1 MAALTTLFD
10 FPVICNPCADCINEL
25 VAAESINAS
34 SINAS
39 SSFLLCRR
47 SFHRSSRRDHFRAA
61 LDNGRGINALMQ
73 QSTLFGTQSAV
84 GVGSGIFGGGGE
96 SPEETR

>member
-25 VAAESINAS
+25 VAAESN
-34 SINAS
+34 NAS
-39 SSFLLCRR
+39 SSFLMCRR

-73 QSTLFGTQSAV
+73 QSTPLGTQSAV
-84 GVGSGIFGGGGE
+84 GVGSGLFGGGGE

>member
-1 MAALTTLFD
+1 MRPPLAALTTLFD

-34 SINAS
+34 S
-39 SSFLLCRR
+39 SFLLCRR

-61 LDNGRGINALMQ
+61 LDNSRGINALMQ
-73 QSTLFGTQSAV
+73 QSNPLGTQSAG
-84 GVGSGIFGGGGE
+84 GVGSGLFGGGGE